1 MKNGFTL
8 LELLVV
14 ILIIG
19 IITSIAMPKY
29 FLSIERSRAT
39 SAIITLSS
47 IRNALNVYVT
57 SKGYPSANTT
67 TPEIW
72 DGLDFAAVLPYSSA
86 DGYMRCDNYFRYSIS
101 YRAGEGTFY
110 IEAQRLLG
118 KSLSCG
124 GFPTYG
130 IYSMVSKTSTG
141 KNYRSCSPY
150 GYGNDISQAI
160 AKALCNNLFEEGIV
174 NYKE

>member
-1 MKNGFTL
+1 MKKGFTL

-29 FLSIERSRAT
+29 LLSIERSRAT

-47 IRNALNVYVT
+47 IRNALNVYVV

-67 TPEIW
+67 TPAIW
-72 DGLDFAAVLPYSSA
+72 DGLDFASQLPYSSA
-86 DGYMRCDNYFRYSIS
+86 DGYMRCDNNFRYSIS

-118 KSLSCG
+118 KSLTCAG
-124 GFPTYG
+124 YPTYG
-130 IYSMVSKTSTG
+130 IYSMVSKTTTG

-150 GYGNDISQAI
+150 TYGNEITQSI
-160 AKALCNNLFEEGIV
+160 AKAICNNLFEEGVV